1 MELKQ
6 YIADINPQ
14 YQTGMARGRA
24 YRPTLKDC
32 KRITLSSEDE
42 KHYKQIIY
50 VLQQTE
56 RIMGEIDEIITEY
69 KSEGNRM

>member
-6 YIADINPQ
+6 YIADINQQ

-42 KHYKQIIY
+42 KLYKQIIY
-50 VLQQTE
+50 MFQLVE
-56 RIMGEIDEIITEY
+56 RIM
-69 KSEGNRM
+69 SEKVILNKHNYG